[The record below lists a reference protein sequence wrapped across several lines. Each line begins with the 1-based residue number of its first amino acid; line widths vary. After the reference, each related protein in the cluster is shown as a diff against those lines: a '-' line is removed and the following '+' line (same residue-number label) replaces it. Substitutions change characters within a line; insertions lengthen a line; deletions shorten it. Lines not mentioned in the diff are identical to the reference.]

1 MVKSNSNNKKLKKF
15 DSKQLGRLT
24 KKKAFGL
31 LLTLCEKTEVNFS
44 LTLKILYKFY
54 EKVS

>member
-1 MVKSNSNNKKLKKF
+1 MKIMKNIE
-15 DSKQLGRLT
+15 SKQLGRFT

-44 LTLKILYKFY
+44 LTLKILYNFY